1 MKNYKKYYFVCWGF
15 ILIIL
20 IAFLVG
26 NKLGAKEMKINRVH
40 VNLPNQHRYYLY
52 KINDSMAFEIPED
65 KSYVSIIGY
74 EKTTGLYALAGEYR
88 HNNDTIFMPTTEYK
102 LGDYLYTRYPTSK
115 TTIVNIKTGEA
126 FGKQAEDISIDN
138 NIPQK
143 YEELGLKFE
152 DKYAIAQNE
161 VIKNFQELNTY
172 DENIFIIVMAF
183 ALVFAIM
190 ALAGIPIVVNKIKG
204 NVE

>member
-1 MKNYKKYYFVCWGF
+1 MKDYKKYYFVLWGF
-15 ILIIL
+15 LL
-20 IAFLVG
+20 LMLMAFLVA
-26 NKLGAKEMKINRVH
+26 NKLGAKEMKINRIH

-65 KSYVSIIGY
+65 KSYISIIGY

-88 HNNDTIFMPTTEYK
+88 HNGDKIFMPTTEYK

-115 TTIVNIKTGEA
+115 TTIVNIKTGEV

-143 YEELGLKFE
+143 YEELGLKFK
-152 DKYAIAQNE
+152 DKYAITPNE
-161 VIKNFQELNTY
+161 VINNFQELNTY

-183 ALVFAIM
+183 TLVFIIM
-190 ALAGIPIVVNKIKG
+190 LFAGIPIVVNRIKG
-204 NVE
+204 NIG

>member
-15 ILIIL
+15 LFIIL
-20 IAFLVG
+20 IAFLLA
-26 NKLGAKEMKINRVH
+26 NKIGAKEMKINQLH
-40 VNLPNQHRYYLY
+40 INLPNQHRYYLY
-52 KINDSMAFEIPED
+52 KINDNMAFEIPED

-88 HNNDTIFMPTTEYK
+88 HNSETIFMPTTEYK
-102 LGDYLYTRYPTSK
+102 LGDYLYTRYPNAK
-115 TTIVNIKTGEA
+115 TTIVNINTGEV
-126 FGKQAEDISIDN
+126 FGKLEEDINIDN
-138 NIPQK
+138 NIPKK

-152 DKYAIAQNE
+152 DKYTIVPNE
-161 VIKNFQELNTY
+161 VIKDFQELNTY

-183 ALVFAIM
+183 VLVFGIM
-190 ALAGIPIVVNKIKG
+190 VLAGIPIIVNKIKG

>member
-1 MKNYKKYYFVCWGF
+1 MKNYKKYYFVLWGF
-15 ILIIL
+15 LLIIFM
-20 IAFLVG
+20 AFLVG
-26 NKLGAKEMKINRVH
+26 NKLGAKGMKINRVH
-40 VNLPNQHRYYLY
+40 VSLPNQHRYYLY

-88 HNNDTIFMPTTEYK
+88 HNGDTIFMPTTEYK
-102 LGDYLYTRYPTSK
+102 LEDYLYTRYPTSK
-115 TTIVNIKTGEA
+115 TTIVNIKTGEV

-152 DKYAIAQNE
+152 DKYAITPND
-161 VIKNFQELNTY
+161 VINNFQELNTY

-183 ALVFAIM
+183 ALVFTIM
-190 ALAGIPIVVNKIKG
+190 LFAGIPIVLKRNKG
-204 NVE
+204 DVE